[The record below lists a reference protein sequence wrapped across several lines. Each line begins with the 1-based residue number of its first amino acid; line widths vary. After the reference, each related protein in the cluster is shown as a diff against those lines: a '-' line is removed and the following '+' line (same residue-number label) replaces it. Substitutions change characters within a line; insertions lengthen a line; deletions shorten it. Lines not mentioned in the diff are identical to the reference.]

1 MVEKAYKFR
10 FYPTP
15 EQENLLRRTI
25 GCVRL
30 IYNKAL
36 AARTQ
41 AWYEKQERVGY
52 KQTSAMLTN
61 WKKQED
67 LDFLTSVSSVP
78 LQQSLRHLQTAF
90 TNFFSGR
97 TKYPN
102 FKKKRNG
109 GSAEFTKSAFQ
120 WKNGQIY
127 IAKCSEALPIRW
139 SRQLPQG
146 CSPTTITVMLDPSN
160 RWLVSLRFNDN
171 RDLKLKPLKK
181 RVGVDVG
188 ISSLIATSDGKK
200 INNPKYFNKL
210 YKKLRLSQKS
220 LSRKTKGSNNYQK
233 ARLKVARIHA
243 KIKDSRLDY
252 THKLTYVAN
261 PTAPLQLIRE
271 NQTIV
276 VEDLAVKNMVK
287 NHKLA
292 RAISDAN
299 WGELVRQLEYKA
311 QWYGRELIKIDR
323 YFPSSKRCSNCGH
336 VVEKL
341 PLNIREWDCPE
352 CGSHHDRDINA
363 SINILAAGLAV
374 SVCGATVRPEGSK
387 SPRAGAM
394 KQKAPISNVRESRAV
409 SRIAASGGCQK
420 IINITNPENIKVVII
435 LCLLKSN

>member
-1 MVEKAYKFR
+1 MVEKGYKFR

-15 EQENLLRRTI
+15 EQENLLRRTL

-41 AWYEKQERVGY
+41 AWYENKELLSY
-52 KQTSAMLTN
+52 KKTSAMLTN
-61 WKKQED
+61 WKKQDD
-67 LDFLTSVSSVP
+67 LDFLSKVSSVP

-90 TNFFSGR
+90 TNFFSLR
-97 TKYPN
+97 AKYPN

-109 GSAEFTKSAFQ
+109 GSAEFTKSAFK
-120 WKNGQIY
+120 WKDGQVY
-127 IAKCSEALPIRW
+127 LAKCSAPLPIRW

-160 RWLVSLRFNDN
+160 RWSVSLRFNDN

-188 ISSLIATSDGKK
+188 ISSLITTSDGTKV
-200 INNPKYFNKL
+200 NNPKYFNKL

-233 ARLKVARIHA
+233 ARLKLARIHA

-252 THKLTYVAN
+252 THKLT
-261 PTAPLQLIRE
+261 TQLIRE

-299 WGELVRQLEYKA
+299 WGELLRQLEYKA
-311 QWYGRELIKIDR
+311 EWYGRELIKIDR
-323 YFPSSKRCSNCGH
+323 YFPSSKRCSNCGY
-336 VVEKL
+336 VVDKL
-341 PLNIREWDCPE
+341 PLDIREWDCPE
-352 CGSHHDRDINA
+352 CAAHHDRDINA
-363 SINILAAGLAV
+363 SINILAAGQAV
-374 SVCGATVRPEGSK
+374 SVCGATVRPSGSK
-387 SPRAGAM
+387 SPKAGAL
-394 KQKAPISNVRESRAV
+394 KQKAPISDIRESRAV
-409 SRIAASGGCQK
+409 S
-420 IINITNPENIKVVII
+420 
-435 LCLLKSN
+435 